1 MNLDQADAII
11 AELNICFPSRQ
22 LLVEEVKR
30 WEDNLSE
37 FYFEDA
43 KKAVKRIEENS
54 KFWPSWAEFREAILP
69 LHKKRIWLENDQLE
83 RARLALEPVRTPEEN
98 AEIAKIIKQ
107 IKSGLLKKS

>member
-37 FYFEDA
+37 FCFEDA

-69 LHKKRIWLENDQLE
+69 LHKKRIWLENDQSE